1 ESVRGGGIGA
11 GVTDIVDVG
20 ADDFGASSAV
30 EHFDAARAPTGVG
43 HSIDLEVLNAN
54 VIGASEGEPDGGDAI
69 LSVDFGAPLVAR
81 FEGDQLARR
90 ASAGEADNSIA
101 ALVRTAISA
110 ILDNHGI
117 PRTDDVRR
125 PLNSAKGL
133 SLRAG
138 VGVRAGGRHVERG
151 AGGWRRIA
159 LWCDRNVTR
168 RSPAR
173 WPCGDDGAP
182 ADQNQ

>member
-1 ESVRGGGIGA
+1 SDVVNAVPINQNIVLVDIDAILRVGGIGA
-11 GVTDIVDVG
+11 DATDVVDAV
-20 ADDFGASSAV
+20 ADDFGESAAV

-54 VIGASEGEPDGGDAI
+54 VIGASEGEAGGGAI

-81 FEGDQLARR
+81 FEGDKLARR
-90 ASAGEADNSIA
+90 ASAGEADNSVA
-101 ALVRTAISA
+101 ALVRAAINA

-125 PLNSAKGL
+125 LLNSAEGL

-138 VGVRAGGRHVERG
+138 VGVRAGGRYVDGG
-151 AGGWRRIA
+151 AGG
-159 LWCDRNVTR
+159 
-168 RSPAR
+168 
-173 WPCGDDGAP
+173 
-182 ADQNQ
+182 